1 RLRTQPMLSASFLA
15 GITTLT
21 RCLRGVSGL
30 LADSISA
37 SGAAMSWPF
46 KLNPPGLPEGSEKR
60 DRAGTAPVRCALG
73 NPADPNEP
81 ARFDRLRSPVFPLPV
96 VAPNPRAR

>member
-1 RLRTQPMLSASFLA
+1 
-15 GITTLT
+15 
-21 RCLRGVSGL
+21 
-30 LADSISA
+30 
-37 SGAAMSWPF
+37 MSWPF

-81 ARFDRLRSPVFPLPV
+81 ARFDRLRAAQSFRSPSLPQTPGRDDYCLDEKSARIFPASEPIAPPY
-96 VAPNPRAR
+96 VA